1 MSESALR
8 VRGATKHYGST
19 RAVDDLRL
27 EVDKG
32 EIVSLIGPSG
42 CGKTT
47 TLRLVAG
54 LERLDRGTIEID
66 GVDCTHLSPSRRR
79 VGFVFQDFALFPHLN
94 VAQNTA
100 FGLKSLPLC
109 RRIERVREVL
119 DLVGLGDKLTSMPN
133 ELSGGQQQRA
143 ALARALAPSP
153 SLLLLDE
160 PLSNLDP
167 QLRRHVRHEIL
178 SIVRASGAAALW
190 VTHDHD
196 EGLIVADKVVV
207 MDRGR
212 SKQSGTPAEVWK
224 NPCDA
229 WVAAFMGRGDLV
241 PGTVAGGVLK
251 TVLGDV
257 EAADLEEGTPGEVLV
272 RPEDVLLDE
281 QGHPGT
287 VVRRHFH
294 GSDYVYCVQ
303 LQTGGL
309 LHLFQPGDVEIPR
322 GSAISVRLASK
333 QLPVFAKQP

>member
-1 MSESALR
+1 MGDEAALR
-8 VRGATKHYGST
+8 VRGATKHYGAT
-19 RAVDDLRL
+19 PAVEDLDL
-27 EVDKG
+27 DVEKG

-54 LERLDRGTIEID
+54 LERLDRGRIEID
-66 GVDCTHLSPSRRR
+66 GADCTHVSPNRRR
-79 VGFVFQDFALFPHLN
+79 VGFVFQDFALFPHLS
-94 VAQNTA
+94 VAENIA
-100 FGLKSLPLC
+100 FGLKSMPLC

-119 DLVGLGDKLTSMPN
+119 DMVGLAEKLKRMPN

-196 EGLIVADKVVV
+196 EGLIVSDRVVV
-207 MDRGR
+207 MHNGR
-212 SKQSGTPAEVWK
+212 TKQSGSPAEVWK
-224 NPCDA
+224 NPSDA

-241 PGTVAGGVLK
+241 PGRVAGGVLR
-251 TVLGDV
+251 TSLGDV
-257 EAADLEEGTPGEVLV
+257 EAAELEEGTLGEALV
-272 RPEDVLLDE
+272 RPEDVLLDDE
-281 QGHPGT
+281 GHPGT

-303 LQTGGL
+303 LQAGGL
-309 LHLFQPGDVEIPR
+309 LHMLQPGTVEIPR
-322 GSAISVRLASK
+322 GSAVSVKLASK
-333 QLPVFAKQP
+333 ELPVFAR